1 MDCIK
6 DSTQKRQGRISK
18 CLRAH
23 GKPTAFGPGAGR
35 VFEASFNV
43 SDGSGS
49 ASQAPK
55 SPLVEALLNAP
66 PKMRAE
72 LRVRPGALTL
82 WLALPKGGHIS
93 ADAPEGTEGIEEVD

>member
-1 MDCIK
+1 M
-6 DSTQKRQGRISK
+6 
-18 CLRAH
+18 
-23 GKPTAFGPGAGR
+23 
-35 VFEASFNV
+35 
-43 SDGSGS
+43 
-49 ASQAPK
+49 
-55 SPLVEALLNAP
+55 EALLNAP